1 MKQLFGD
8 HILEPVLD
16 ETLTLQQSTGAAVP
30 IHRWPGEQA
39 QTVAHYFDR
48 LLAKVL
54 VGPENVRA

>member
-8 HILEPVLD
+8 HILEPILD

-30 IHRWPGEQA
+30 IHRWPGESA
-39 QTVAHYFDR
+39 QTIARYFDR

-54 VGPENVRA
+54 VEERF